1 MPDEKDPPNLPEED
15 AYAVPEGEPLPQQQ
29 PGEDDPVEELKK
41 GFGMLLRAAKHA
53 VDKIP
58 TDKIEERIKSGARKV
73 ESAVDNFPTDK
84 IGTVVKAGVRV
95 AESVAKRIPAE
106 KIGQQV
112 GDAVKSGA
120 KEVGKAIGNVADAVE
135 RTVTGKSTPP
145 DDKT

>member
-1 MPDEKDPPNLPEED
+1 M
-15 AYAVPEGEPLPQQQ
+15 
-29 PGEDDPVEELKK
+29 
-41 GFGMLLRAAKHA
+41 
-53 VDKIP
+53 
-58 TDKIEERIKSGARKV
+58 

-145 DDKT
+145 EDKT